1 MKFTE
6 YEAEFIV
13 DALAIHVTELEL
25 ELDRLQEDGKKDG
38 KRPIF
43 APGFFRMIS
52 KDIISKIAHLTQVNK
67 VSVYDNT
74 DGYDG

>member
-6 YEAEFIV
+6 YEAGFIV
-13 DALAIHVTELEL
+13 DALATHVTELEL
-25 ELDRLQEDGKKDG
+25 ELERVQEDG

-52 KDIISKIAHLTQVNK
+52 KDIISKIAHLTKVNK